1 MSELFD
7 WLVDGC
13 PDAHSAPAIVE
24 QLGVRLRAEGVSVDR
39 IGVFVLTLHP
49 DIAGRGFTWTPG
61 REVAVGEMTFDMMHS
76 PLFQQSPPGTV
87 IREQREL
94 RRRIADEDARDFP
107 VLHELGAAGYTDYLI
122 LPLRFTTGDAHAI
135 AFSTKRASGFSD
147 DDVGMLRRIV
157 RPLARVTEIYAL
169 RRTSANLLSTY
180 VGRNAGDRVLAGKI
194 RRGDIEVIPAI
205 IWFSDL
211 RGFTQLSQR
220 VSAREVIDAINQ
232 AFDAQVAAVHGAGGE
247 VLKFIGDGMLA
258 IFPVDG
264 DLGERARGVLAAG
277 QAAQRTFAAA
287 RPDLAFGLALHVGD
301 VAYGNIGGMGRL
313 DFTAI
318 GPAVNLAA
326 RLESL
331 TGKVGRPL
339 VVSRDIAAH
348 LGDRVEPIGAHELK
362 GIAGA
367 VDVYAPRA

>member
-1 MSELFD
+1 MSDLFD

-13 PDAHSAPAIVE
+13 PGAHTALAIVE
-24 QLGVRLRAEGVSVDR
+24 QIGVRLRAEGVPVDR

-49 DIAGRGFTWTPG
+49 DIAGRGFTWVPG
-61 REVAVGEMTFDMMHS
+61 REATVGEMTYDVMHS
-76 PLFQQSPPGTV
+76 AVFRESPAGFVFQQG
-87 IREQREL
+87 REL
-94 RRRIADEDARDFP
+94 RRQIEQEAAREYS
-107 VLHELGAAGYTDYLI
+107 VLRELAAAGYTDYII
-122 LPLRFTTGDAHAI
+122 LPMSFTTGDTHAV
-135 AFSTKRASGFSD
+135 AFATQRRGGFSD
-147 DDVGMLRRIV
+147 DDIGMLRRLV
-157 RPLARVTEIYAL
+157 RPLARVAEIYAL
-169 RRTSANLLSTY
+169 RRTAGNLLSTY

-258 IFPVDG
+258 IFPVGG
-264 DLGERARGVLAAG
+264 DLAERARNVLAAG
-277 QAAQRTFAAA
+277 QAAQRAFAAA

-331 TGKVGRPL
+331 TAKIGKPL
-339 VVSRDIAAH
+339 VVSREIAVH
-348 LGDRVEPIGAHELK
+348 LDGLVEAVGAHELK
-362 GIAGA
+362 GVSGA
-367 VDVYAPRA
+367 VDVFAPTA

>member
-13 PDAHSAPAIVE
+13 PGAHSAPAIVE
-24 QLGVRLRAEGVSVDR
+24 QVGVRLRAEDVPVDR
-39 IGVFVLTLHP
+39 VAVFVLTLHP

-61 REVAVGEMTFDMMHS
+61 REVTVREMTYDIMHS
-76 PLFQQSPPGTV
+76 PVFQASTAGLV
-87 IREQREL
+87 FRERREL
-94 RRRIADEDARDFP
+94 RRRISDPDARDYP
-107 VLHELGAAGYTDYLI
+107 VLHDLAAEGYTDYLI
-122 LPLRFTTGDAHAI
+122 LPMTFTTGDSHAI
-135 AFSTKRASGFSD
+135 AFSTKRPSGFSD
-147 DDVGMLRRIV
+147 DDIGMLRRIV
-157 RPLARVTEIYAL
+157 RPLARVAEIYAL
-169 RRTSANLLSTY
+169 RRTASNLLSTY

-232 AFDAQVAAVHGAGGE
+232 AFDAQVAAVDGAGGE

-258 IFPVDG
+258 IFPVGG
-264 DLGERARGVLAAG
+264 DLGERARNVLAAG
-277 QAAQRTFAAA
+277 QAAQRAFAAA

-301 VAYGNIGGMGRL
+301 VSYGNIGGMGRL

-331 TGKVGRPL
+331 TAKLGKPL
-339 VVSRDIAAH
+339 LVSREIAAH
-348 LGDRVEPIGAHELK
+348 LGELVEPVGAHELK
-362 GIAGA
+362 GITGA
-367 VDVYAPRA
+367 VDVFAPR

>member
-1 MSELFD
+1 VSELFD

-13 PDAHSAPAIVE
+13 PGAHTAPAIVE
-24 QLGVRLRAEGVSVDR
+24 QIGVRLRAEGVPVDR
-39 IGVFVLTLHP
+39 VAVFVLTLHP
-49 DIAGRGFTWTPG
+49 DIAGRGFLWMPG
-61 REVAVGEMTFDMMHS
+61 HDVRVGEMTYEVMHS
-76 PLFQQSPPGTV
+76 PVYEASPPGV
-87 IREQREL
+87 VFREHREL
-94 RRRIADEDARDFP
+94 RRQIANADARDFS
-107 VLHELGAAGYTDYLI
+107 VLHDLAASGHTDYII
-122 LPLRFTTGDAHAI
+122 LPMTFTTGDSHAI
-135 AFSTKRASGFSD
+135 AFATKRAAGFSD
-147 DDVGMLRRIV
+147 DDIGTLRRIV
-157 RPLARVTEIYAL
+157 RPLARVAEIYAL
-169 RRTSANLLSTY
+169 RRTASNLLSTY
-180 VGRNAGDRVLAGKI
+180 VGRDAGDRVLSGKI

-232 AFDAQVAAVHGAGGE
+232 AFDAQVAAVHAAGGE

-258 IFPVDG
+258 IFPIGG
-264 DLGERARGVLAAG
+264 DLGERARNVLAAG
-277 QAAQRTFAAA
+277 QAAQHAFATA

-301 VAYGNIGGMGRL
+301 VAYGNVGGMGRL

-331 TGKVGRPL
+331 TGKLGKPL
-339 VVSRDIAAH
+339 LVSREIAAH
-348 LGDRVEPIGAHELK
+348 LAGLVEPVGAHELK

-367 VDVYAPRA
+367 VEVFAPT

>member
-13 PDAHSAPAIVE
+13 PGSQTSPAIVE
-24 QLGVRLRAEGVSVDR
+24 QIGVRLRAEGVPVDR
-39 IGVFVLTLHP
+39 VGVFVLTLHP
-49 DIAGRGFTWTPG
+49 DIAGRAFTWVPE
-61 REVAVGEMTFDMMHS
+61 REVVVGELTYDVMHS
-76 PLFQQSPPGTV
+76 PVFQNSPSAFV
-87 IREQREL
+87 YREGREL
-94 RRRIADEDARDFP
+94 RRRIEQVAARDYP
-107 VLHELGAAGYTDYLI
+107 VLHELAAAGYSDYLI
-122 LPLRFTTGDAHAI
+122 LPMRFTTGAVHAI
-135 AFSTKRASGFSD
+135 AFSTKQAGGFSD
-147 DDVGMLRRIV
+147 DDIGMLRRIV
-157 RPLARVTEIYAL
+157 RPLARVAEIYAL
-169 RRTSANLLSTY
+169 RRTASNLLSTY

-232 AFDAQVAAVHGAGGE
+232 AFDAQVAAVHEAGGE

-264 DLGERARGVLAAG
+264 DLGERARNVLAAG
-277 QAAQRTFAAA
+277 QGAQRAFAAA

-301 VAYGNIGGMGRL
+301 VSYGNVGGMGRL

-331 TGKVGRPL
+331 TGKLGKPL
-339 VVSRDIAAH
+339 VVSRELAGH
-348 LGDRVEPIGAHELK
+348 LGDRVEPVGAHELK

-367 VDVYAPRA
+367 VDVYAPT

>member
-13 PDAHSAPAIVE
+13 PGAHTAPAIVE
-24 QLGVRLRAEGVSVDR
+24 QIGVRLRAEGVPVDR
-39 IGVFVLTLHP
+39 VAVFVLTLHP

-61 REVAVGEMTFDMMHS
+61 REVTVGEMTYAVMHS
-76 PLFQQSPPGTV
+76 PTYQASPVGHV
-87 IREQREL
+87 FRDRREL
-94 RRRIADEDARDFP
+94 RRQIANAEARDYA
-107 VLHELGAAGYTDYLI
+107 VLEELSAQGYSDYLA
-122 LPLRFTTGDAHAI
+122 LPMPFTSGETHAI
-135 AFSTKRASGFSD
+135 VFATKQRGGFSD
-147 DDVGMLRRIV
+147 DDIGTLRRIV
-157 RPLARVTEIYAL
+157 RPLARVAEIYAL
-169 RRTSANLLSTY
+169 RRTASNLLSTY

-277 QAAQRTFAAA
+277 QAAQRAFTAA

-301 VAYGNIGGMGRL
+301 VSYGNIGGMGRL

-331 TGKVGRPL
+331 TGKLGHPL
-339 VVSRDIAAH
+339 LVSRELAAH
-348 LGDRVEPIGAHELK
+348 LAAAVEPVGAHELK

-367 VDVYAPRA
+367 VEVFAPR

>member
-1 MSELFD
+1 VSELFD

-13 PDAHSAPAIVE
+13 PGAHTSAAIVE
-24 QLGVRLRAEGVSVDR
+24 QLGVRLRAEGVPIDR
-39 IGVFVLTLHP
+39 VAAFVLTLHP

-61 REVAVGEMTFDMMHS
+61 RDVAVGELTYERLHS
-76 PLFQQSPPGTV
+76 PLFDSSPIAV
-87 IREQREL
+87 VYRERREV
-94 RRRIADEDARDFP
+94 RRQIADEARRDSP
-107 VLHELGAAGYTDYLI
+107 VLHDLAREGYTDYCA
-122 LPLRFTTGDAHAI
+122 LPMSFTTGETHAI
-135 AFSTKRASGFSD
+135 AFATKQHGGFSD
-147 DDVGMLRRIV
+147 DDIGMLRRIV
-157 RPLARVTEIYAL
+157 RPLARVAEIYAL
-169 RRTSANLLSTY
+169 RRTASNLLSTY

-232 AFDAQVAAVHGAGGE
+232 AFDAQVAAVDAAGGE

-258 IFPVDG
+258 IFPADG
-264 DLGERARGVLAAG
+264 DLGERARSVLAAG

-331 TGKVGRPL
+331 TAKLGRPL
-339 VVSRDIAAH
+339 LVSREIAAH
-348 LGDRVEPIGAHELK
+348 LDGLVEPVGSHEVK

-367 VDVYAPRA
+367 VDVFAPI